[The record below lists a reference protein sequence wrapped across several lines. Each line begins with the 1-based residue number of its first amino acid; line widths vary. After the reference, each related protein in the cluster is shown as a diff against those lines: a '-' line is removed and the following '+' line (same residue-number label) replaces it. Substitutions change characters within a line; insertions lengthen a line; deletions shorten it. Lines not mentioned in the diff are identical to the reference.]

1 MILKDRPG
9 SLVAMKLSR
18 ESQYGLEALSVLA
31 REEEGKVML
40 LREIAEAGNLPS
52 SFLAKIFQKLARH
65 QLVSSHR
72 GAVRGYALARPAREI
87 SLREVFEALE
97 GPDLFSRCVFWPE
110 RCGDDNPC
118 QLHEQWGKIRPQVQ
132 AMMEKVTL
140 EQVALSR
147 SGEMAPPRRTG
158 RRIGDGRR
166 KS

>member
-1 MILKDRPG
+1 M
-9 SLVAMKLSR
+9 
-18 ESQYGLEALSVLA
+18 LA
-31 REEEGKVML
+31 QEQEGEVML

-65 QLVSSHR
+65 KLVSSHR
-72 GAVRGYALARPAREI
+72 GAVRGYALAKPAREI

-97 GPDLFSRCVFWPE
+97 GPDLFSRCVFWPGQ
-110 RCGDDNPC
+110 CGDENPC
-118 QLHEQWGKIRPQVQ
+118 QLHEQWGKIRPQFQ

-147 SGEMAPPRRTG
+147 SGETAPPGRRKE